1 MNIALIGY
9 GKMGKVIEELAIGK
23 GHRIVLTSDSGHKVH
38 ADDLKA
44 SGAEVAI
51 EFTLPDAAVDNIFAC
66 FDAGV
71 PVVVG
76 TTGWYTRLPE
86 VEQRCSESNGTLFYA
101 SNFSIGMNVL
111 FHMNKLLAEA
121 MDRLP
126 EYEAYISETHHIH
139 KKDAPSGTAIT
150 LAEDLI
156 NHLGRYKDWKDQ
168 FESGQKELGVI
179 SHRIEDVPGTHEV
192 IYRSEIDE
200 IKLEHRAFSRIGF
213 ALGALHA
220 AEWLP
225 GKKGSYTMRHLLK
238 L

>member
-9 GKMGKVIEELAIGK
+9 GKMGKIIEELAVGK
-23 GHRIVLTSDSGHKVH
+23 GHRIVLTSDSARKVH
-38 ADDLKA
+38 ADDLRA

-51 EFTLPDAAVDNIFAC
+51 EFTLPGAAVDNIFAC

-86 VEQRCSESNGTLFYA
+86 VEQRCSEANGALFYA
-101 SNFSIGMNVL
+101 SNFSIGVNVL
-111 FHMNKLLAEA
+111 FHINQVLAET
-121 MDRLP
+121 MDRFP
-126 EYEAYISETHHIH
+126 EYEAHISETHHVH

-150 LAEDLI
+150 LAEGLI
-156 NHLGRYKDWKDQ
+156 DHSARYDHWKDQ
-168 FESGQKELGVI
+168 FEPGQKELGVI

-192 IYRSEIDE
+192 VYRSEIDE
-200 IKLEHRAFSRIGF
+200 IKLEHRAFSRKGF

-225 GKKGSYTMRHLLK
+225 GKTGSYTMRHLLK